1 MQPSCRL
8 DSPVNGLGVNRC
20 AWMFVWWYV
29 VRPGFALIF
38 LRFFVS
44 FLSLTLNTH
53 TKSPRKRDKFEQ
65 QKKLNRK
72 NSLVRFYHWHF
83 WSNNAC
89 LSVDD
94 DGSMFKCYRREH
106 GRAWEMVINIFW
118 WLSYH
123 FFTLSLCHNRIL
135 IGLRLTS
142 RSRLAHQHTHTRR
155 RRFLCR
161 TNTRAQRWFSRNSKS
176 CFSFI
181 AFAISALFDWNLCT
195 DCKEF
200 TLSRENF
207 ESFRFSRS
215 RVCATY
221 MRNMSKCDRASV
233 LRATVITITC
243 RLSSLGARFTVYHAR
258 PSLRRQNCL
267 LISTKPQKMARNFF
281 TPRKFLELFF
291 SLFTFSHF
299 QVRERRNKYAS
310 RVTLNAVKLNSL
322 RTLSK
327 FLV

>member
-1 MQPSCRL
+1 M
-8 DSPVNGLGVNRC
+8 DS
-20 AWMFVWWYV
+20 AWIV
-29 VRPGFALIF
+29 ALECLSDDTWFDPDSHSFFYAF
-38 LRFFVS
+38 LCLS
-44 FLSLTLNTH
+44 FHSHWTRIQKISSQERQIRS
-53 TKSPRKRDKFEQ
+53 TK
-65 QKKLNRK
+65 K
-72 NSLVRFYHWHF
+72 NSTERTRWCVFITGTFGATMLVCLLTTTAQC
-83 WSNNAC
+83 SNVIGENMA
-89 LSVDD
+89 
-94 DGSMFKCYRREH
+94 EH
-106 GRAWEMVINIFW
+106 ERW
-118 WLSYH
+118 WLIYFDGFLIT
-123 FFTLSLCHNRIL
+123 FFTLSLCRNRIL

-258 PSLRRQNCL
+258 LSLRRQNCL